1 MDSNLFFLPPLDYFT
16 SKNAYTGSSH
26 NFNYKITPEEELHA
40 LVWYGKMCSDK
51 SEIAAEAFFPVTEEG
66 RAALLQWLEK
76 EFARCPQ

>member
-1 MDSNLFFLPPLDYFT
+1 MKLVRVGKMVRAIANQKFV
-16 SKNAYTGSSH
+16 KA
-26 NFNYKITPEEELHA
+26 NYKITPEEELHA